1 MFDPLTT
8 IGGLLGML
16 LEIVNTTVIAYL
28 IPIMQLVIYPLQA
41 ILQLFL

>member
-16 LEIVNTTVIAYL
+16 LDIVSTTTTAIFL
-28 IPIMQLVIYPLQA
+28 TTMQLLVYPLSA
-41 ILQLFL
+41 LLGWLA

>member
-16 LEIVNTTVIAYL
+16 LEIVGTTTTAYL
-28 IPIMQLVIYPLQA
+28 IPIMQLVIYPLLA
-41 ILQLFL
+41 FLQLFA